1 MTEYT
6 VTVEHGTT
14 TWRNSNG
21 ELHRDDGPA
30 IEHADGGQFWYQRG
44 ELHRDNGP
52 AVVHA
57 HGTHE
62 WYQHGLLHRDDGP
75 AYENAGGY
83 NEWYLNGTE
92 LSEAKFNQQVNQ

>member
-14 TWRNSNG
+14 TWRNSN
-21 ELHRDDGPA
+21 
-30 IEHADGGQFWYQRG
+30 G